1 MEIKPEAAALLGRS
15 TPLHPWLHIDA
26 HGAIVS
32 RMTDSGTCQLVT
44 SERTSFEAKD
54 VKDLVT
60 AVLRPYHGLHGRWPD
75 ADAEAWR
82 QSGSAPAFSEV
93 LSLMMVALERAVE
106 FPRPEQRA
114 LLATWTMGSYFF
126 PLFLAYPRLS
136 LAGEKGSG
144 KSKLMTVLS
153 ATAFNA
159 LLMVNPTPAVL
170 YRLVQEFRPTLL
182 LDEVEGFS
190 KEDAREILAIVNSG
204 YKAGATVPRCEGK
217 EQKRVESFQ
226 VYAPLALAAIRSVNG
241 TTEDRCIPLVLTR
254 GLDPA
259 HINAEVDPADDTF
272 TTIRSGCYRLLLT
285 RWPAVQEAVAALTPP
300 DWLVA
305 RARELWKPL
314 LAIAA
319 VADQESGLE
328 ITRDLLRL
336 ARDHVADREDLSDE
350 GAALME
356 ELTERLDG
364 HGSTLIVRPG
374 DIAES
379 LQKRLGWKDRPTPR
393 LVGSWLKRYG
403 FSPMRRAKGGIPYE
417 VTAEKLE
424 LMKVRYT
431 PQDMYI
437 PTSSPPNY

>member
-1 MEIKPEAAALLGRS
+1 VEIKPEAIILLGRS

-32 RMTDSGTCQLVT
+32 RMTDVGTCQLVT
-44 SERTSFEAKD
+44 SDRATFEAKD
-54 VKDLVT
+54 VKEILST
-60 AVLRPYHGLHGRWPD
+60 PLRPYHGLHGRWPD
-75 ADAEAWR
+75 ADVEGWR
-82 QSGSAPAFSEV
+82 QSDNLPSFSEV
-93 LSLMMVALERAVE
+93 LSLTMAALERAVE

-114 LLATWTMGSYFF
+114 FMATWIMGTYFF
-126 PLFLAYPRLS
+126 PIFLAYPRLS

-144 KSKLMTVLS
+144 KSKVMTVLS

-170 YRLVQEFRPTLL
+170 YRLVQEYRPTLL

-204 YKAGATVPRCEGK
+204 YKAGAIVPRCEGK

-259 HINAEVDPADDTF
+259 HINAEVDPADHVF

-285 RWPAVQEAVAALTPP
+285 RSRAVREAAEALTLP

-314 LAIAA
+314 LTIAA
-319 VADQESGLE
+319 VVDQESGLE
-328 ITRDLLRL
+328 TTRDLLRL
-336 ARDHVADREDLSDE
+336 AREHVADREDLSDE
-350 GAALME
+350 GAALMD
-356 ELTERLDG
+356 ELTERLN
-364 HGSTLIVRPG
+364 GSTLVVRPG
-374 DIAES
+374 DLAEP
-379 LQKRLGWKDRPTPR
+379 LQKRLGWKERPTPR

-403 FSPMRRAKGGIPYE
+403 FSSMRRDKGGIPYE

-431 PQDMYI
+431 PLDTYI
-437 PTSSPPNY
+437 PTSSPANS

>member
-1 MEIKPEAAALLGRS
+1 MEIKPEAIALLGRS
-15 TPLHPWLHIDA
+15 VSLHPWLHIDA
-26 HGAIVS
+26 HGAIVG
-32 RMTDSGTCQLVT
+32 RMTDLGTSQILT
-44 SERTSFEAKD
+44 SEQTILEAKD
-54 VKDLVT
+54 VKDLLAT
-60 AVLRPYHGLHGRWPD
+60 VLRPYHGLHGRWPD
-75 ADAEAWR
+75 ADAEAWLKT
-82 QSGSAPAFSEV
+82 GSAPSFSEV
-93 LSLMMVALERAVE
+93 LSLTMVALERAVE

-114 LLATWTMGSYFF
+114 LLATWIMGTYFF
-126 PLFLAYPRLS
+126 PVFLAYPRLS

-217 EQKRVESFQ
+217 EQKRVEAFQ
-226 VYAPLALAAIRSVNG
+226 VYAPLGLAAIRSVNG

-285 RWPAVQEAVAALTPP
+285 RWRAVREAAALTPP

-364 HGSTLIVRPG
+364 STLVVRPG

-379 LQKRLGWKDRPTPR
+379 LQRRLGWKDRPTPR

-403 FSPMRRAKGGIPYE
+403 FSPMRRDKGGIPYE

-431 PQDMYI
+431 PQDRCI
-437 PTSSPPNY
+437 PTSPSPNH